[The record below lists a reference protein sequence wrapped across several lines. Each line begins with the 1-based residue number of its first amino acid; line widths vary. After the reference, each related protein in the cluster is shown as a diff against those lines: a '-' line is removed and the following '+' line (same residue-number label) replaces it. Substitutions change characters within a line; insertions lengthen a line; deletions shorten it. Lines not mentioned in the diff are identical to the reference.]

1 MKVESEFFWSAAKAS
16 ADRVLSQTMGQY
28 LNDRE
33 VKVLHG
39 AWEGKTYD
47 QMADLYGYSA
57 EYLNKDVGNKLW
69 RKLSEALGETVTKK
83 NFREALQRSWEQQ
96 QSRSTPNFSFADVPF
111 PSGSVPLNSP
121 FYLER
126 PGIDSRCYD
135 AILKPHAWILIQSPQ
150 LMGKTSLITRILD
163 YSTRNN
169 AQTLYLDM
177 NSLPLGIFT
186 DLDKFLRWFC
196 GAIARQLKL
205 DRNVNDY
212 WDTEILG
219 SSDSCT
225 VYWEEYLLTQLDRPV
240 VLALDNLERIF
251 DYPDL
256 RNSFLGMLRSWHE
269 KGKISELW
277 KKLRLVMAYS
287 TEVNLPGETH
297 QFLLN
302 AGMPVKLPEFDDQQ
316 IQDLARLHQ
325 LNWSDR
331 QLETLTN
338 LVGGHPY
345 LIRLAMYEVSCGNI
359 GFDQFLQDAPTEAG
373 IYNHYLRGY
382 LEKLQQF
389 PELAVALK
397 QAIASSEPIELES
410 RISYQLYNLG
420 LVQRQHNH
428 IKPSCHL
435 YREYFGRVLKQITP
449 SESFTISTQLPDFS
463 GFFTSLDRSP
473 SNRSYFQG
481 NNLLL
486 GVIH

>member
-16 ADRVLSQTMGQY
+16 ADRVLSQTRGQH

-96 QSRSTPNFSFADVPF
+96 YSRSELDFPSVDVPF

-135 AILKPHAWILIQSPQ
+135 TIVKPHAWILIQSPR

-163 YSTRNN
+163 YSTRQNT
-169 AQTLYLDM
+169 QTLYLDL
-177 NSLPLGIFT
+177 NSLPVGIFT

-205 DRNVNDY
+205 DHHVNNY
-212 WDTEILG
+212 WDTELLG

-225 VYWEEYLLTQLDRPV
+225 LYWEEYLLTQLDRPV

-251 DYPDL
+251 ADPDL
-256 RNSFLGMLRSWHE
+256 SASFLGLLRSWHE
-269 KGKISELW
+269 KSKISQLW

-287 TEVNLPGETH
+287 TEVNLPWETH
-297 QFLLN
+297 QLLLN
-302 AGMPVKLPEFDDQQ
+302 GGMPVALPEFDYQQ

-331 QLETLTN
+331 QLETLKK

-345 LIRLAMYEVSCGNI
+345 LVRLAMYEVSCGKI
-359 GFDQFLQDAPTEAG
+359 GFDRFLQDAPTEAG

-397 QAIASSEPIELES
+397 QVVNSEEPIELEC

-420 LVQRQHNH
+420 LVQRQHNQV
-428 IKPSCHL
+428 KPSCHL
-435 YREYFGRVLKQITP
+435 YREYFRRVLRQIIP
-449 SESFTISTQLPDFS
+449 STSLTLSTQLPDFS
-463 GFFTSLDRSP
+463 GFFRSLDRSP

-481 NNLLL
+481 NNGFL
-486 GVIH
+486 GVMN